1 MLNYLTVCNSFNVK
15 GLDRDKLAVRV
26 MDNLINNNKNN
37 QLYYIFSHNNK
48 FNNDLKY
55 YGNEMN
61 YTTPIIE
68 YTSIIE
74 GISYGISDLILNGEC
89 DSILINN
96 NNNKNNKYKLIL
108 EICIGLLGG
117 LLIIVVIIEIINCLK
132 VNNLTLNQ
140 TPLLSSLNST
150 TT

>member
-1 MLNYLTVCNSFNVK
+1 MLNYLTVCNSLNGK
-15 GLDRDKLAVRV
+15 GLDRDRLAVRV

-55 YGNEMN
+55 YGGEMN

-68 YTSIIE
+68 YTTIIE

-89 DSILINN
+89 DSILSNN
-96 NNNKNNKYKLIL
+96 TQNDKYKLIL

-117 LLIIVVIIEIINCLK
+117 LLIIVVIIEIINCFK

-150 TT
+150 A